1 MPTLQSQLQKA
12 QLADMLTARQAESLG
27 QMLALANAMP
37 DKQRSVVMAA
47 ISKPIQEFYD
57 GGRGYTDTKIAMANI
72 LNVNPEDYGGEAS
85 KPGQPPPV
93 DRVEQEREQLRAIG
107 LTPDEVQMALDGVS
121 VEEIFLRRDR

>member
-1 MPTLQSQLQKA
+1 MAQEELAGVKYTTDAEERMQTERIVSQEGQFNNELEFRKAIETGRIDGMPTLQSQLQKA

-72 LNVNPEDYGGEAS
+72 LNVNPTDYGG
-85 KPGQPPPV
+85 
-93 DRVEQEREQLRAIG
+93 
-107 LTPDEVQMALDGVS
+107 
-121 VEEIFLRRDR
+121 